1 MITADLFHA
10 IFPDIFARGFHL
22 LIAALSYIIYFIYEC
37 VETADYFRELEDAN
51 GKTSFHII
59 KILLISFLA
68 PLTGDQAKTFRTRT
82 TALVFAA
89 ANVVLLSLAT
99 YFMFPKP
106 TNQVADE
113 EAAENK

>member
-51 GKTSFHII
+51 GMIFEN
-59 KILLISFLA
+59 ILLYQ
-68 PLTGDQAKTFRTRT
+68 TEN
-82 TALVFAA
+82 TAT
-89 ANVVLLSLAT
+89 VLLKSLL
-99 YFMFPKP
+99 
-106 TNQVADE
+106 
-113 EAAENK
+113 

>member
-51 GKTSFHII
+51 GKNIPLYRFEITMKVFLNAYF
-59 KILLISFLA
+59 KLL
-68 PLTGDQAKTFRTRT
+68 
-82 TALVFAA
+82 
-89 ANVVLLSLAT
+89 
-99 YFMFPKP
+99 
-106 TNQVADE
+106 
-113 EAAENK
+113 

>member
-51 GKTSFHII
+51 GKTSFH
-59 KILLISFLA
+59 KSFAHLFFLA
-68 PLTGDQAKTFRTRT
+68 ALTSDQAKTFRTRT